1 MTKTII
7 LGFCAIISLSA
18 IKHKPV
24 ATRPNILW
32 ITCEDMSPHLGCYGE
47 TVAKT
52 PNLDKLATEGVRY
65 TNAFSTAGVCAP
77 SRSALITG
85 CYQTSIGTQHMRTG
99 GVNATNKNAY
109 PTNYVGYSA
118 LLPSGVKCFSEYMRQ
133 SGYYCTNND
142 KQDYQ
147 FEAPVTTWDASNKKA
162 HWRNRKEENQPFF
175 SVFNLMITHESQIWG
190 RAKEPLL
197 VNPKDVIVPPYYPDN
212 DIVRQDIA
220 RHLSNVMEMD
230 KQVGQIIKEL
240 KEDGLYDNTII
251 FFFSDHG
258 DGLPFVKR
266 EITHRGLKVPM
277 IIRNPYDDESKMG
290 TVDNQLVSFIDLPPS
305 VLSLTEV
312 AIPKHMQGQV
322 FIGTK
327 KAKEPRTYIYGA
339 RDRMDSEY
347 EGVRSVSD
355 GRYQYL
361 KNYMPEKP
369 YYQNIQYRLQI
380 NTMREIL
387 RLRAENQLNETQMQW
402 FRPTKPVEELYDTE
416 RDPYQLKNIIDNPEH
431 AAKLKELRATHEAWT
446 KKYGDMSSTSEN
458 DMRLKWWNN
467 QNEAPKTA
475 FPRVEYTKNY
485 VKIQCDTKGASIGY
499 RKSALDSW
507 SVYQKPVVWT
517 RGDSLYVVTQR
528 IGYQPSVVL
537 ARVVN

>member
-1 MTKTII
+1 MTKTIL
-7 LGFCAIISLSA
+7 LGIFTAICLSA
-18 IKHKPV
+18 YKPKPI
-24 ATRPNILW
+24 ATTPNILW
-32 ITCEDMSPHLGCYGE
+32 ITCEDMSPHLGCFGE

-65 TNAFSTAGVCAP
+65 TNVFSTAGVCAP

-99 GVNATNKNAY
+99 GFNYSTKSAY
-109 PTNYVGYSA
+109 PPNYTGYSA
-118 LLPSGVKCFSEYMRQ
+118 VIPPEIKCFPEYLRCA
-133 SGYYCTNND
+133 GYYCTNND

-147 FEAPVTTWDASNKKA
+147 FDAPPTVWDENSKKA
-162 HWRNRKEENQPFF
+162 HWRKRKNENQPFF
-175 SVFNLMITHESQIWG
+175 SVFNIMVTHESQIWG
-190 RAKEPLL
+190 RAKEPLW

-212 DIVRQDIA
+212 ALVRQDIA
-220 RHLSNVMEMD
+220 RHLSNVMDMD

-258 DGLPFVKR
+258 DALPFVKR

-290 TVDNQLVSFIDLPPS
+290 TIDNQLISFIDLPPS

-312 AIPKHMQGQV
+312 AIPKYMQGQV
-322 FIGTK
+322 FIGNK
-327 KAKEPRTYIYGA
+327 KAKEARKYIYAA

-347 EGVRSVSD
+347 DRVRSVSD
-355 GRYQYL
+355 GRFQYL

-369 YYQNIQYRLQI
+369 YYQNINYRLQV
-380 NTMREIL
+380 NTMKELL

-402 FRPTKPVEELYDTE
+402 FRPTKPNEELYDTE
-416 RDPYQLKNIIDNPEH
+416 NDPYQLKNLTDNPEH
-431 AAKLKELRATHEAWT
+431 AAKLKELRTAHEVWT
-446 KKYGDMSSTSEN
+446 KKYGDMSAVSEN
-458 DMRLKWWNN
+458 AMRLKWWNG
-467 QNEAPKTA
+467 QNEAPKTT
-475 FPRVEYTKNY
+475 FPRVQYAKNY
-485 VKIQCDTKGASIGY
+485 VKIQCDTEGASIGY

-507 SVYQKPVVWT
+507 AVYQKPVVWN
-517 RGDSLYVVTQR
+517 RGDSLYVVAHR
-528 IGYQPSVVL
+528 IGYQPSVVF